1 MNKQYWERAFTG
13 GPSEDSPGRQ
23 TLTLST
29 AEREENSGLE
39 VALGY
44 TVVLIFKQHAQPLS
58 TLYEEESSVLICPK
72 NTATKLSPDFV
83 EGPLGDKTS
92 HGKAVTGVTPLRT
105 PAMPSLT

>member
-1 MNKQYWERAFTG
+1 MNKQYWELAFTG

-44 TVVLIFKQHAQPLS
+44 TVLSSTPSLYQLSMRRKAQ
-58 TLYEEESSVLICPK
+58 SSF
-72 NTATKLSPDFV
+72 A
-83 EGPLGDKTS
+83 
-92 HGKAVTGVTPLRT
+92 LRT
-105 PAMPSLT
+105 RQLNCLLTLSKVLWKTKHPMEKQ